1 MVTLTRSRS
10 ICVLNEPTRNTHT
23 YTHDAKYV
31 IDLFYGSAKSIMMLA
46 IKPRK
51 VGVDWRRVYFS
62 KQDTIADSKSFW
74 HATIA

>member
-1 MVTLTRSRS
+1 M
-10 ICVLNEPTRNTHT
+10 
-23 YTHDAKYV
+23 THDAKYV

-51 VGVDWRRVYFS
+51 DGVDWRRVYFS